1 MGSAQPAQ
9 RPKRILLEAIS
20 VAAARPASLREN
32 VLACISGPV
41 EPFNFKWSLA
51 ELLSKMLKKLITAS
65 TIVSSS
71 KQSVMFQLALFVTV
85 MTAAMISCASASA
98 EPRQSGVMVANNFPG
113 SDLGAKINA
122 ADKALGAK
130 RGEIVVKGG
139 GIISTQVIISS
150 DHTLRVM
157 PGTYVT
163 RTANIPILMKSRSS
177 VVGSGWESI
186 ILESTTPGQFTVIS
200 AYNQSTV
207 NGAPDSDLVIRDLQV
222 KGANPGF
229 YSAPQA
235 ISLGNCS
242 NCTVDKVWI
251 NGTRSIGIQLGASS
265 STGHFAEN
273 SKVTNCLFT
282 RVASQ
287 NLALVN
293 GKNITFEGN
302 RFMTSGQVGG
312 PGNTNIDVE
321 PNEATDHL
329 ENIVIRNN
337 LIDLRNSEMSPTGNG
352 IVVQATT
359 GTPYVGPILIE
370 NNTLIGG
377 SIEGTITNIMSNG
390 IYVLGGTMRDV
401 TIRNNVIT
409 RTGQSG
415 IRIEGTRFIVTN
427 NTLKDVGGGG
437 TAGFVVAATNSRIV
451 DNTLTYSG
459 QGPVDSTLVIAPE
472 SRDNVFQNNRG
483 FVVSGK
489 IR

>member
-1 MGSAQPAQ
+1 
-9 RPKRILLEAIS
+9 
-20 VAAARPASLREN
+20 
-32 VLACISGPV
+32 
-41 EPFNFKWSLA
+41 
-51 ELLSKMLKKLITAS
+51 MLKNLITAS
-65 TIVSSS
+65 TCVSAP
-71 KQSVMFQLALFVTV
+71 KQGVVFQLALFFTV
-85 MTAAMISCASASA
+85 MTVTVVSFASASA
-98 EPRQSGVMVANNFPG
+98 QQRQSAVMVANNFPG

-150 DHTLRVM
+150 DHILRVM

-163 RTANIPILMKSRSS
+163 RTDNIPILMKSRSS
-177 VVGSGWESI
+177 IIGSGWESI
-186 ILESTTPGQFTVIS
+186 ILESTAPGQFTVIS
-200 AYNQSTV
+200 AYGHSV
-207 NGAPDSDLVIRDLQV
+207 LNGAPDSGLLIRDLQV

-251 NGTRSIGIQLGASS
+251 NGTRSIGIQLGGTSS
-265 STGHFAEN
+265 SGHFAEN

-287 NLALVN
+287 NLALSN

-312 PGNTNIDVE
+312 PGNTNIDLE
-321 PNEATDHL
+321 PNEASDHL

-390 IYVLGGTMRDV
+390 IYVFGGTMRDV
-401 TIRNNVIT
+401 TIRNNTIT

-437 TAGFVVAATNSRIV
+437 TPGFVVAATNSRIV

-459 QGPVDSTLVIAPE
+459 QGPVDSTLMIGPE